1 MSEEQQPRGPMSA
14 LAISMVKNEADII
27 EACVRHNLHF
37 VDLFVVIDNGST
49 DGTRQILEA
58 LRAEGLPLLIID
70 DPVFGYFQSEK
81 TTEVYRRVVPVF
93 QPELVYLLDADEF
106 IRAPDRLALESVL
119 RQVPI
124 GGQALLPWMTCIP
137 DPQSTT
143 QQMLEDPLGGAPWR
157 RKREEPRYYKAVI
170 RRNPQ
175 DDDTLVVE
183 QGNHA
188 IRMSDGRSV
197 PTVTIQG
204 AHVAH
209 LPVRTVDQ
217 VNVKAIN
224 GWHAYMVRN
233 RTCHFPGQGTQWQLL
248 YERVTRGSGIQRSD
262 ITTVALDYAQTP
274 RAGAARTLAEDAVR
288 DPMTPRYG
296 QLRHLSLGRHDA
308 LSKVA
313 LSMEQHLSDEFRG
326 ASQNA
331 MGELM
336 DLATV
341 AHALR
346 AFYIGRLVT
355 PQGPWESGLQRVAP
369 EMQSVKIDQAEGVF
383 APELDVPSIEAVAPR
398 LVAGVARCV
407 VTWLPAGHDGHLL
420 AQILSTWAA
429 HGWEAD
435 MMQTLSLRAL
445 ATYGDVRRGGL
456 VLRRIDPS
464 RADKAPAV
472 REALVAMAS
481 QPFRWI
487 DPQPQVVEYPLQ
499 ALSLRPAA

>member
-1 MSEEQQPRGPMSA
+1 MHEEPQRAAPMSA
-14 LAISMVKNEADII
+14 LAISMVKNEADVI
-27 EACVRHNLHF
+27 EACIRHNLHH

-58 LRAEGLPLLIID
+58 LCAEGLPVLIVD

-106 IRAPDRLALESVL
+106 IRAPDRLALEAVL

-124 GGQALLPWMTCIP
+124 GGQALLPWMTHIP

-157 RKREEPRYYKAVI
+157 RKREEPLYYKAVI

-188 IRMSDGRSV
+188 IRMSDGRAV

-224 GWHAYMVRN
+224 GWQAYMVRN
-233 RTCHFPGQGTQWQLL
+233 RTCHFPGQGSQWQLL
-248 YERVTRGSGIQRSD
+248 YERVTRGGGIQRED
-262 ITTVALDYAQTP
+262 ISSVALDYAQTA
-274 RAGAARTLAEDAVR
+274 RAGWSLASDAVL

-296 QLRHLSLGRHDA
+296 RLRHLSMGRHDA
-308 LSKVA
+308 LAKVA
-313 LSMEQHLSDEFRG
+313 LSMEQHLSDEFR
-326 ASQNA
+326 AAPQHA
-331 MGELM
+331 MGEPM

-346 AFYIGRLVT
+346 AFHISRLVT

-383 APELDVPSIEAVAPR
+383 APELDVPSIQAVAPR

-407 VTWLPAGHDGHLL
+407 VTWLPAGHDSHLL
-420 AQILSTWAA
+420 DQVLSTWAE

-435 MMQTLSLRAL
+435 MMQTLGLRAL

-456 VLRRIDPS
+456 VMRPVDPA
-464 RADKAPAV
+464 RLDKAQAV
-472 REALVAMAS
+472 KAALVAMAA
-481 QPFRWI
+481 QPFQWV
-487 DPQPQVVEYPLQ
+487 DPQPQVVEHPLQ
-499 ALSLRPAA
+499 TLTLR

>member
-1 MSEEQQPRGPMSA
+1 MQAQLHSTAPMSA
-14 LAISMVKNEADII
+14 LAISMVKNEADVI
-27 EACVRHNLHF
+27 EACVRHNLNY
-37 VDLFVVIDNGST
+37 VDLFVAIDNGST

-106 IRAPDRLALESVL
+106 IRAPDRQALESVL

-124 GGQALLPWMTCIP
+124 GGQALLPWMTHIP
-137 DPQSTT
+137 DPQSSTR
-143 QQMLEDPLGGAPWR
+143 QMLEDPLGGAPWR
-157 RKREEPRYYKAVI
+157 RKREEPLYHKAVI
-170 RRNPQ
+170 RRDPK

-188 IRMSDGRSV
+188 IRMSDGRTV
-197 PTVTIQG
+197 PTVGIQG

-224 GWHAYMVRN
+224 GWQAYMVRN

-248 YERVTRGSGIQRSD
+248 YERVTRGAGIQRED

-274 RAGAARTLAEDAVR
+274 RTGRSLTEDAVH
-288 DPMTPRYG
+288 DPMKPLYG

-313 LSMEQHLSDEFRG
+313 LSMEQHLSDEFRS
-326 ASQNA
+326 APQDA
-331 MGELM
+331 MGEPM

-341 AHALR
+341 AQALR
-346 AFYIGRLVT
+346 AFHVGRLVT
-355 PQGPWESGLQRVAP
+355 PQGPWESGLLRVAP
-369 EMQSVKIDQAEGVF
+369 EMQSVKIDHAEGVF

-398 LVAGVARCV
+398 LASGLARCV
-407 VTWLPAGHDGHLL
+407 VTWLPAGHDSHLL
-420 AQILSTWAA
+420 ERILSTWAA

-435 MMQTLSLRAL
+435 MMQTLCLRAL

-472 REALVAMAS
+472 RGALVAMAA
-481 QPFRWI
+481 QPFQWA

>member
-1 MSEEQQPRGPMSA
+1 MHEEAQHAAPLSA
-14 LAISMVKNEADII
+14 LAISMVKNEADVI
-27 EACVRHNLHF
+27 EACIRHNLHY
-37 VDLFVVIDNGST
+37 VDLFVAIDNGST

-70 DPVFGYFQSEK
+70 DPVFGYYQSEK

-93 QPELVYLLDADEF
+93 QPDLVYLLDADEF
-106 IRAPDRLALESVL
+106 IRAPNRQALESVL
-119 RQVPI
+119 RKVPI
-124 GGQALLPWMTCIP
+124 GGQALLPWMTHIP

-157 RKREEPRYYKAVI
+157 RKREEPLYHKAVI
-170 RRNPQ
+170 RRDPK
-175 DDDTLVVE
+175 DDATLVVE

-188 IRMSDGRSV
+188 IRMGDGRTV
-197 PTVTIQG
+197 PTVGIQG
-204 AHVAH
+204 AHVTH

-224 GWHAYMVRN
+224 GWQAYMVRN

-248 YERVTRGSGIQRSD
+248 YERVTRGGGIQRGD

-274 RAGAARTLAEDAVR
+274 RTGRSLAEDAVR
-288 DPMTPRYG
+288 DPMTPLYG

-326 ASQNA
+326 EPQDA
-331 MGELM
+331 MGEPM

-341 AHALR
+341 AQALR
-346 AFYIGRLVT
+346 AFHIGKLVT

-407 VTWLPAGHDGHLL
+407 VTWLPAGHDSHLL
-420 AQILSTWAA
+420 EQILSTWAK

-435 MMQTLSLRAL
+435 MMQTLALRAL

-464 RADKAPAV
+464 RADKAPSV
-472 REALVAMAS
+472 RGALVAMAS
-481 QPFRWI
+481 QPFRWT